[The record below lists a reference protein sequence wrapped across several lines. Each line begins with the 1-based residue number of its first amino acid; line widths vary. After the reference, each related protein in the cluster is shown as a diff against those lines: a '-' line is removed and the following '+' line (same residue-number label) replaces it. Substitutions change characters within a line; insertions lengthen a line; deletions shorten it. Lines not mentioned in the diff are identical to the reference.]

1 MPNQHAL
8 IFGRGGGAYRGGMKR
23 PRLPDLEAA
32 LGELFRRQPGL
43 CGFSIHEMRISPT
56 PEVVFDDIAIQ
67 PWAGYKPS
75 PELVNEIA
83 GTLLDAVE
91 GDPEAGPLL
100 NGRTFASTI
109 H

>member
-1 MPNQHAL
+1 
-8 IFGRGGGAYRGGMKR
+8 MKD
-23 PRLPDLEAA
+23 PRLSTLETA
-32 LGELFRRQPGL
+32 LGELFRREPGL
-43 CGFSIHEMRISPT
+43 CGFSIHEMRVSPM

-91 GDPEAGPLL
+91 DFPEARQLL

>member
-1 MPNQHAL
+1 
-8 IFGRGGGAYRGGMKR
+8 MKD
-23 PRLPDLEAA
+23 PRLSDLEAA
-32 LGELFRRQPGL
+32 LGDLFRRQPGL
-43 CGFSIHEMRISPT
+43 CGFSIHEMRVSPT

>member
-1 MPNQHAL
+1 
-8 IFGRGGGAYRGGMKR
+8 MKQ
-23 PRLPDLEAA
+23 PRLPDLETA

-43 CGFSIHEMRISPT
+43 CGFSIHEMRVSPT

-67 PWAGYKPS
+67 PWAGFKPS
-75 PELVNEIA
+75 AELINEIA
-83 GTLLDAVE
+83 GTLLDAME
-91 GDPEAGPLL
+91 RHPEAGRLL